1 MKKKPVIYFY
11 HPGTTPIYA
20 VVESVQVF
28 DAVCDLRYIPD
39 APSVRIV
46 SEDASV
52 AFDAPPACLTADT
65 KELKRWIYR
74 VLREL
79 TGYESPWGCM
89 TGIRPAK
96 IVNALAAEG
105 LSEREIKKHFLD
117 FYYTAPEKAE
127 LALETARVQ
136 APFLTPPDGRV
147 VDFYANIPFCPSRCL
162 YCSFTSNSIVKYK
175 KVVDRY
181 LDALE
186 AELIASGQMVRALG
200 AQIENLYLGGGTPTS
215 LSETQFYR
223 YMEMFRTHLELGG
236 LREFSL
242 EAGRPDSITAAKL
255 EAAKEA
261 GVTRISINP
270 QTMNDETL
278 KRIGRNHTA
287 AQVEEA
293 FYLAREKGFSN
304 INMDII
310 AGLPY
315 ETEAM
320 FLYTLDC
327 IARLAPE
334 GMTVHTLSIKRAAN
348 LRDDRENR
356 EALDSALAGKMVAAA
371 GIRAVEMGMRPFY
384 MYRQKHMLGNHEN
397 VSYCK
402 PGFESPYNIHIMEED
417 RTIVAVGAGAVTKA
431 VFPDH
436 RIERVFNVKSVEDY
450 LARMPEMIERKRVL
464 LGV

>member
-1 MKKKPVIYFY
+1 MKTKPVICFY
-11 HPGTTPIYA
+11 HPGAAPIYA

-28 DAVCDLRYIPD
+28 SAVCDLQYIPD
-39 APSVRIV
+39 APSIRIV
-46 SEDASV
+46 SEDRS
-52 AFDAPPACLTADT
+52 FDVPPTVLTPDT

-96 IVNALAAEG
+96 IVNTLTAEG
-105 LSEREIKKHFLD
+105 LSEAEIRRHFRD
-117 FYYTAPEKAE
+117 FYYTAPEKAD
-127 LALETARVQ
+127 LAIETARVQ
-136 APFLTPPDGRV
+136 APFLRPQDGV

-181 LDALE
+181 LDAME
-186 AELIASGQMVRALG
+186 EELKAAAKMVRAMG
-200 AQIENLYLGGGTPTS
+200 VRIGNLYLGGGTPTS

-223 YMEMFRTHLELGG
+223 YMEMFRNHLDLETVQ
-236 LREFSL
+236 EFSL

-255 EAAKEA
+255 EAAKAA

-287 AQVEEA
+287 EQVETA
-293 FYLAREKGFSN
+293 FYLAREKGFEN

-320 FLYTLDC
+320 FRYTLDC
-327 IARLAPE
+327 IARLGPE

-348 LRDDRENR
+348 LRDDWESR
-356 EALDSALAGKMVAAA
+356 EALNMSLAGKMVSAA
-371 GIRAVEMGMRPFY
+371 GICAGKMGMRPFY
-384 MYRQKHMLGNHEN
+384 MYRQKNMLGNHEN

-417 RTIVAVGAGAVTKA
+417 RTIIAVGAGAVTKA
-431 VFPDH
+431 VFPDN

-450 LARMPEMIERKRVL
+450 LARMPEMIERKRAL
-464 LGV
+464 LGVSL